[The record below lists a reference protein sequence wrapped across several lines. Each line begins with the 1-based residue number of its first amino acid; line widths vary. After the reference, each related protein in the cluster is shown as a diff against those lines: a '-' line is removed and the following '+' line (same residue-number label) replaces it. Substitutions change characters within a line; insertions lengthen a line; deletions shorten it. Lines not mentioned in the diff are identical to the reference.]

1 MRKFILVPLIALVA
15 GLTACGSSN
24 ETTVI
29 KKETAT
35 PSTTETSTTE
45 AVKEEW
51 PEFMQRAF
59 IKGCG
64 ENQRCYCAL
73 DELMSVIPADELD
86 TTGDISARYHDELV
100 QAVKDCL

>member
-1 MRKFILVPLIALVA
+1 
-15 GLTACGSSN
+15 
-24 ETTVI
+24 
-29 KKETAT
+29 
-35 PSTTETSTTE
+35 
-45 AVKEEW
+45 
-51 PEFMQRAF
+51 MQRAF